1 MTSKTRNTAGWIL
14 TGVIALLLAFSAFL
28 KISQAPEAVAQAAA
42 SGIDA
47 ATFRLIGIIEI
58 ICVLVFLIPRTAFT
72 GSLLLVAYMGGAIAS
87 HLINGDSVV
96 LVVVIEALVWITIL
110 LRFPVIQQ
118 QLLPLVRSDK

>member
-14 TGVIALLLAFSAFL
+14 AGVIALLLAFSAFL

-58 ICVLVFLIPRTAFT
+58 ICVLVFLIPRTAFA

>member
-58 ICVLVFLIPRTAFT
+58 ICVLVFLIPRTAFA

>member
-14 TGVIALLLAFSAFL
+14 AGVIALLLAFSAFL

-47 ATFRLIGIIEI
+47 AIFRLIGIIEI
-58 ICVLVFLIPRTAFT
+58 ICVLVFLIPRTAFA